1 MQLEN
6 RRDRLQKGINKL
18 DGAVHQIGQLSI
30 MVEEHRKNVSA
41 AAVKYD
47 EILHRISESKSLFLF
62 YCGWI
67 FLPALTMLPPSI
79 PIYEFD
85 MQRIIESRRRGK
97 ELWRRG

>member
-18 DGAVHQIGQLSI
+18 DAAVHQIGQLSI

-62 YCGWI
+62 YFWI
-67 FLPALTMLPPSI
+67 FLPASMLLSSSLFEP
-79 PIYEFD
+79 FD
-85 MQRIIESRRRGK
+85 MRRFIESRRCGK
-97 ELWRRG
+97 ELEW